1 MLKSVAKLTSFR
13 YTQRVSVDTFGMRET
28 KLFTRARRE
37 APKDEAAVNAALLI
51 RAGFV
56 EKLMAGVYSFL
67 PLGLRVMERIARLIR
82 DEMNALGGQEII
94 MPALQPKEN
103 WLKTGRW
110 ETYDALF
117 RFTSHYGKSDYALG
131 PTHEEVVV
139 PLVQH
144 QNLSYKDF
152 PFAVYQIQNKFRDEP
167 RAKSGLLRSR
177 EFLMKDLY
185 SFHLTEADL
194 DAYYE
199 RIKEAYTRIFE
210 KAGIGSNTY
219 LTFASGGTFSQYSH
233 EFQTVTDAGED
244 VIFLCP
250 KCSVAVN
257 REIVEGVAQCPLC
270 GSKKLTEHRAIEVGN
285 IFKLKAKY
293 SSAFDFRVKDETGK
307 EQEVLMGCYGIG
319 LSRLMGT
326 IVETRSDGKGIVW
339 PESIAPFQVHLLALG
354 ETRGVAS
361 FADKAYDELHKAGV
375 DVLYD
380 DRAASAGEKFADA
393 DLKGI
398 PWRAVVSEKTV
409 REKKIELKRR
419 DEEKTMLVSVSE
431 LKKRFA

>member
-1 MLKSVAKLTSFR
+1 VLKSVAKLTSFR

-82 DEMNALGGQEII
+82 SEMNALGGQEII

-152 PFAVYQIQNKFRDEP
+152 PFAVYQIQNKFRDEL

-199 RIKEAYTRIFE
+199 RVKEAYTRIFE
-210 KAGIGSNTY
+210 KAGIGNNTY

-244 VIFLCP
+244 IIFLCP

-257 REIVEGVAQCPLC
+257 REIVEGAAQCPVC
-270 GSKKLTEHRAIEVGN
+270 GSKKLTERKAIEVGN

-339 PESIAPFQVHLLALG
+339 PESVAPFGIHLLRLG
-354 ETRGVAS
+354 KAPETIAA
-361 FADKAYDELHKAGV
+361 ADQLYAELQAAGKE
-375 DVLYD
+375 VLYD
-380 DRAASAGEKFADA
+380 DRDESAGVKFADA
-393 DLKGI
+393 DLIGA
-398 PWRAVVSEKTV
+398 PLRVTVSDKSLKAGGAEV
-409 REKKIELKRR
+409 KRR
-419 DEEKTMLVSVSE
+419 NSTEKSIVPVESIKDM
-431 LKKRFA
+431 R